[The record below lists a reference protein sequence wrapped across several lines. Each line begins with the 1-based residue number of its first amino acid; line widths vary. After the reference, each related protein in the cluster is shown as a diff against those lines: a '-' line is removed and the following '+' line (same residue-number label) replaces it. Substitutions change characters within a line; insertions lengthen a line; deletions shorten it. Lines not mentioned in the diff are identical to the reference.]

1 MSEKNKRSEDICGVI
16 VYSFLVMDLPHW
28 GHILHLQ
35 RAKKLGDILVVGILD
50 NDTVE
55 SYKRLPIMS
64 MEERMKVAL
73 SIKGVDLVI
82 PQFEKFPLENLKILH
97 ELFPNDKIVC
107 THGSDWKK
115 EDFTDVVAYLKSIGG
130 WLRLL
135 PYYTGTSTTEII
147 REITKRNRKEV
158 SQ

>member
-1 MSEKNKRSEDICGVI
+1 MAII

-28 GHILHLQ
+28 GHILHLR

-64 MEERMKVAL
+64 MEERMKMAQN
-73 SIKGVDLVI
+73 IKGVDIVI
-82 PQFEKFPLENLKILH
+82 PQFEKFPLENLRILH
-97 ELFPNDKIVC
+97 KLFPDDRIIC
-107 THGSDWKK
+107 THGSDWKR
-115 EDFTDVVAYLKSIGG
+115 EDFADVVVYLESIGG
-130 WLRLL
+130 ELCLL

-147 REITKRNRKEV
+147 REITNRNIKEAL
-158 SQ
+158 